1 MSFRVDLWN
10 GLLVIKTQYNS
21 MINKMSSLSE
31 ILVSYASYHK
41 TYSKNLENL
50 YKDNK
55 NVIKGDYLLDK
66 AMIKL
71 INIFKSESEYHRQHY
86 KYIKKNLIISIKEFI
101 DKEKSLFND
110 LFNEGQQIQENYLKT
125 KNDLINKQM
134 KYNNSLKDF
143 YNFIS
148 NFEENKLKFLIDND
162 YISKD
167 TNPNKQTEN
176 FKEIK
181 TMQTELQI
189 SIYEDNKISNQD
201 MAKKD
206 KMIEK
211 INNYKNEYITT
222 LNEANQY
229 LRIYRNKSEN
239 ILQSLEDKYKSLLKI
254 IYSTL
259 FSMVDD
265 KRKLLDKLKLLF
277 DNILDD
283 GLNIDIENEII
294 EFISRNA
301 TKEFPINKFEFIS
314 NKFDNIKNYFDIN
327 KYLEE
332 NLGNEEKTNN
342 DQKRGKSRKKTEI
355 RIFRKR
361 DMKKKNTGDKNEN
374 NLILFENYSIASDI
388 KNYKIKLN
396 ISLIEDFIEELITNK
411 GEEEIN
417 NLDNLYNDSS
427 SKMIDISNI
436 KSLIDKKNNDSF
448 IYIENLIK
456 FLNNNRSK
464 GNFFINKK
472 SYDAFIAIFNY
483 LLDNYPNSDFILKNI
498 IILAQTFYTFEVDNT
513 EHLNLISKKKKIFI
527 QDEIK
532 NNIIFNKNEIWHRVI
547 NYNLAINTMNK
558 DISVLVDKNEINNKL
573 KIFAYNTLIS
583 YLCDLK
589 YFTDEEKIFND
600 IKNFYVRIYQLDEEA
615 INKEINGILNY
626 EPSKPRKKGVSF
638 SM

>member
-239 ILQSLEDKYKSLLKI
+239 ILQSLEDKNKSLLKI

-464 GNFFINKK
+464 GNFFITKK

-513 EHLNLISKKKKIFI
+513 EHLNLISKKKKYLF
-527 QDEIK
+527 K
-532 NNIIFNKNEIWHRVI
+532 
-547 NYNLAINTMNK
+547 M
-558 DISVLVDKNEINNKL
+558 KL
-573 KIFAYNTLIS
+573 KII
-583 YLCDLK
+583 
-589 YFTDEEKIFND
+589 
-600 IKNFYVRIYQLDEEA
+600 
-615 INKEINGILNY
+615 
-626 EPSKPRKKGVSF
+626 
-638 SM
+638 